1 MTRSISK
8 GFYKKK
14 LLLLYWVVSKKM
26 TTYSIIVQHLD
37 TLYSP
42 NLCLYNGHC
51 LRKMHSCKK
60 RITVTLFGSLIKLN

>member
-1 MTRSISK
+1 
-8 GFYKKK
+8 
-14 LLLLYWVVSKKM
+14 M